1 MCKCEEYQKN
11 GMVKGK
17 QRYRCKR
24 CGYNYRTEKYYKYYS
39 DAEKKEALRYHNE
52 GIGFRIIG
60 RLLRMDPKSVINW
73 VKKAAKQIQYIIK
86 DSKAPENVEIV
97 ELDEMCTTL
106 KKIK

>member
-1 MCKCEEYQKN
+1 MRCPKCKCEEYRKN
-11 GMVKGK
+11 RVAKGK

-24 CGYNYRTEKYYKYYS
+24 CGYNYRTEK
-39 DAEKKEALRYHNE
+39 KEALRYHNE
-52 GIGFRIIG
+52 EIGFRIIG
-60 RLLRMDPKSVINW
+60 RLLGMDPKSVINW